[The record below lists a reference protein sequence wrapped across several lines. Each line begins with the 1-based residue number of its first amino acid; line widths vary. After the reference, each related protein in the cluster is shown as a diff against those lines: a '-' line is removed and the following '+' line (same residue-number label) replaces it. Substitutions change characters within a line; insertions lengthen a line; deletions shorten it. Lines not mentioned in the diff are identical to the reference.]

1 MVKVKDPVVLA
12 VLSLVLG
19 SIATPLIY
27 VASAWLLPQGFADL
41 RQASAQ
47 TVLYY
52 FTIIWLASML
62 LTALVGGSIWRL
74 LHSRNWDGFAAYA
87 LVGAAAAL
95 IIGSV
100 TGAGVQ
106 NWMAIVMAASNGLAV
121 RGIERAFR

>member
-1 MVKVKDPVVLA
+1 MVKVKDPVTLA
-12 VLSLVLG
+12 IVSLILG
-19 SIATPLIY
+19 SVATPLLY

-52 FTIIWLASML
+52 FAIIWLASAL
-62 LTALVGGSIWRL
+62 LTAIVGGITWRL
-74 LHSRNWDGFAAYA
+74 LHSRNWDSFTAYA
-87 LVGAAAAL
+87 LVGAAVAIAL
-95 IIGSV
+95 GVV

-121 RGIERAFR
+121 RGTEIALR